1 MMAWDCILLR
11 SARARGPLRPRG
23 DPRVCEYTGNS
34 FASDRK
40 VEEARTV
47 RATVIVPFHRNLD
60 QLQTCLSAIRH
71 SVPSVELI
79 VAADGATE
87 DCAPVAAAHDA
98 RVLVVPGPSGPAVAR
113 NRGAADA
120 TGDIF
125 VFVDAD
131 VVVAADAIPRLC
143 AALDGDATLAAV
155 FGAYDHA
162 PAAPNFM
169 SQFKNLS
176 HTYVHEN
183 AQRRA
188 STFWAGLGAV
198 RADAFRAVGGFDERF
213 TRPSVEDIDFGY
225 RLTAAGRAIR
235 LDPDLRGRHLKRWTL
250 WSCLVTDVVARGIP
264 WTQLIYR
271 HHALAND
278 LNMRYGLRWSVA
290 AALTALVAAV
300 AAAWTPWAWLGV
312 ALSVVALVA
321 LNFDYYRWFARER
334 GLLFAVRVL
343 PAHFL
348 HHVCNG
354 VSFGVGTAMYLA
366 GRAGIGMPG
375 ALPAAEWRAPRL
387 DTDASPRVA
396 VRS

>member
-1 MMAWDCILLR
+1 MD
-11 SARARGPLRPRG
+11 ARF
-23 DPRVCEYTGNS
+23 CEYTGNS

-47 RATVIVPFHRNLD
+47 RATVIVPFHRNLV
-60 QLQTCLSAIRH
+60 QLQNCLSAIRH
-71 SVPSVELI
+71 SMPSVAII
-79 VAADGATE
+79 VAADGARD
-87 DCAPVAAAHDA
+87 DCGPVAAAHGA

-113 NRGAADA
+113 NRGAAEA

-143 AALDGDATLAAV
+143 ATLTDDTTLAAV

-162 PAAPNFM
+162 PAADNFM

-176 HTYVHEN
+176 HTYVHEI
-183 AQRRA
+183 AHRRA
-188 STFWAGLGAV
+188 TTFWAGLGAV

-213 TRPSVEDIDFGY
+213 TRPSVEDIDLGY
-225 RLTAAGRAIR
+225 RLTAAGRTIR
-235 LDPDLRGRHLKRWTL
+235 LDPDVRGCHLKRWTL
-250 WSCLVTDVVARGIP
+250 WSCVVTDLVARGIP

-278 LNMRYGLRWSVA
+278 LNMRYALRWSVV
-290 AALTALVAAV
+290 AALGTVVSAIVAF
-300 AAAWTPWAWLGV
+300 WTSWAWLGV
-312 ALSVVALVA
+312 ALTLAALVA
-321 LNFDYYRWFARER
+321 LNFNYYRWFARER
-334 GLLFAVRVL
+334 GPMFALRVL

-354 VSFGVGTAMYLA
+354 VSLGVGTAVYLA
-366 GRAGIGMPG
+366 SRAGIALPG
-375 ALPAAEWRAPRL
+375 ALPVVAWGVRRIG
-387 DTDASPRVA
+387 TDAAHRAASRP
-396 VRS
+396 